1 MKVTQEKLEQSRIG
15 LQIEVT
21 GDQTTKYYEQAIKNL
36 TTNANIPGF
45 RKGKVPRQVILQR
58 MGQSQVKAMALEAL
72 LEPSLNEA
80 IKQSEV
86 PAIGNYQIVSN
97 FDELLQSYTPG
108 QNFVFKAAV
117 DVPPAVSLGQYTG
130 LAVKAEEIVYDPA
143 QVDDFIDRQ
152 RREKATTIPVVG
164 RAAKLDDIAVVDYS
178 GKLADGTEIG
188 GAQADDFDIELSEGK
203 FISDLVNGIV
213 GMNIGDTREID
224 VVFPADY
231 PREDLASQPAIFHVV
246 LKDLKEQ
253 ELPSLDDDFAKE
265 ASDFDTLAE
274 YKASIETR
282 FQEQAKKSTDQNIIT
297 AIEAALIDLA
307 EADLPETLIERE
319 TMNILNQMANQFS
332 QYGMDINKLFTRETI
347 PKMKENCRADA
358 INNLKQQLAIAEIA
372 KKESIVVSD
381 EDIVAKMSEVLPQLA
396 GEKIDENR
404 LRSYITEDL
413 EKEKT
418 LDWLKEHAQVE
429 LVPEGS
435 LKSDDEDDDD
445 EDEEIAAGEAEAI
458 DILAEAVNE

>member
-15 LQIEVT
+15 LKIEVT

-36 TTNANIPGF
+36 TKNANIPGF

-108 QNFVFKAAV
+108 QNFIFNAAV
-117 DVPPAVSLGQYTG
+117 DVPPVVSLGTYTG

-164 RAAKLDDIAVVDYS
+164 RAAKLDDIAVVDYN

-213 GMNIGDTREID
+213 GMNIGDTRDIN
-224 VVFPADY
+224 VVFPTDY
-231 PREDLASQPAIFHVV
+231 PREDLASVPAIFHVV

-274 YKASIETR
+274 YKESIEQR

-297 AIEAALIDLA
+297 AIESALIEVA

-332 QYGMDINKLFTRETI
+332 QYGMDVNKLFTRETI
-347 PKMKENCRADA
+347 PKMKENCRNDA

-381 EDIVAKMSEVLPQLA
+381 EDIAAKMSEVLPQLA

-413 EKEKT
+413 QKEKT

-435 LKSDDEDDDD
+435 LKSADDD
-445 EDEEIAAGEAEAI
+445 DEEIAAGESEAI
-458 DILAEAVNE
+458 DILAEAVTE

>member
-15 LQIEVT
+15 LKIEVT

-108 QNFVFKAAV
+108 QNFIFNAAV
-117 DVPPAVSLGQYTG
+117 DVPPAVSLGTYTG

-164 RAAKLDDIAVVDYS
+164 RAAKLDDIAVVDYN
-178 GKLADGTEIG
+178 GKLTDGTEIG

-203 FISDLVNGIV
+203 FISDLVHGIV
-213 GMNIGDTREID
+213 GMNIGDTRD
-224 VVFPADY
+224 VNVVFPADY
-231 PREDLASQPAIFHVV
+231 PREDLAAQPAIFHVV

-274 YKASIETR
+274 YKQSIETR

-297 AIEAALIDLA
+297 AIETALIDVVTA
-307 EADLPETLIERE
+307 ELPETLIEQE

-332 QYGMDINKLFTRETI
+332 QYGMDVNKLFTRETI
-347 PKMKENCRADA
+347 PKMKENCRNDA

-372 KKESIVVSD
+372 KKEGIIVSD

-413 EKEKT
+413 QKEQT

-435 LKSDDEDDDD
+435 LKSTDD
-445 EDEEIAAGEAEAI
+445 EDEAVIAGEAEAI
-458 DILAEAVNE
+458 DILAEAVTE